1 MRNSNGCR
9 LVLLLTPPLL
19 FLFPVGVLVLA
30 LDRISNAL
38 LYEHTT
44 RDYRTGSFHI
54 KVYDSTSTDSDST
67 NTGVDL
73 RIHRAPQFAIL
84 AICCLSYIVSAIGVF
99 GIWELRR
106 IEGTRSH
113 QRVWSWLI
121 LISNTILI
129 GASAGVLGY
138 ASSVQGK
145 ENIWRS
151 SEDLGKGRAAFTK
164 ETWVCQI
171 DRFYP
176 NSGWA
181 GPACGTTKAT
191 RYMLIPMAVSSALV
205 LVSLWILV
213 RERGG
218 FKWLR
223 GGKGR
228 YGGFDDAYELEPTG
242 PSAPYAFHPAPQ
254 WSPQPYQQ
262 WAPQPYQQWQP
273 VPVQQW
279 APQPVQQM
287 PQQLPQ
293 HTVSLTPDVSIK
305 ANPQVV
311 FR

>member
-19 FLFPVGVLVLA
+19 LLFPVGVLVLA

-44 RDYRTGSFHI
+44 RDYRSGSFRLKI
-54 KVYDSTSTDSDST
+54 YDSTSTGSQST
-67 NTGVDL
+67 DKDIDL

-84 AICCLSYIVSAIGVF
+84 GICCLSYIVSAIGVF

-106 IEGTRSH
+106 VEGTRSH

-121 LISNTILI
+121 LISNVIMI
-129 GASAGVLGY
+129 GASAGILGY
-138 ASSVQGK
+138 ASSVQSN
-145 ENIWRS
+145 ENVWRS
-151 SEDLGKGRAAFTK
+151 SEDLGKGGAAFTR
-164 ETWVCQI
+164 ETWTCQI

-176 NSGWA
+176 DSGWA
-181 GPACGTTKAT
+181 GEACGATKAI

-205 LVSLWILV
+205 LVSLWVLV

-228 YGGFDDAYELEPTG
+228 YGGFEDVYELGPTA

-262 WAPQPYQQWQP
+262 WLP

-279 APQPVQQM
+279 APQPVQQVPQQM
-287 PQQLPQ
+287 PQQ
-293 HTVSLTPDVSIK
+293 TVSPPPDASAK
-305 ANPQVV
+305 ATPQVV

>member
-19 FLFPVGVLVLA
+19 LLFPVGVLVLA

-44 RDYRTGSFHI
+44 RDYRSGSFRLKI
-54 KVYDSTSTDSDST
+54 YDSTSTGSQST
-67 NTGVDL
+67 DKDIDL

-84 AICCLSYIVSAIGVF
+84 GICCLSYIVSAIGVF

-106 IEGTRSH
+106 VEGTRSH

-121 LISNTILI
+121 LISNVIMI
-129 GASAGVLGY
+129 GASAGILGY
-138 ASSVQGK
+138 ASSVQSN
-145 ENIWRS
+145 ENVWRS
-151 SEDLGKGRAAFTK
+151 SEDLGKGGAAFTR
-164 ETWVCQI
+164 ETWTCQI

-176 NSGWA
+176 DSGWA
-181 GPACGTTKAT
+181 GEACGTTKAI

-205 LVSLWILV
+205 LVSLWVLV

-228 YGGFDDAYELEPTG
+228 YGGFEDVYELGPTA

-262 WAPQPYQQWQP
+262 WLP

-279 APQPVQQM
+279 APQPVQQVPQQM
-287 PQQLPQ
+287 PQQ
-293 HTVSLTPDVSIK
+293 TVSPPPDASAK
-305 ANPQVV
+305 ATPQVV